1 MKPTFHEK
9 EYLKVIDWLE
19 LTISNVESTSYTDL
33 DDYQMGMLEGKKE
46 LSIELLMQMQKT
58 VIGWR
63 YEQGEGERNGSI

>member
-33 DDYQMGMLEGKKE
+33 DDYQMGMQKE